1 MPFGLILGK
10 NVAMRW
16 IRGTAFGPFLRRTTA
31 IAVACSVAIVAL
43 AVVPASGQT
52 PAPTECDGI
61 AATVQEF
68 EGEVVDRTVLV
79 DEFSTNIHLFTVA
92 DEAATTQIE
101 VDGKPELIEIGT
113 RYRFTTIGIFTTI
126 EATTASRLSSAFGDN
141 LACLTEE
148 DPDDPDAEPTPVR
161 NGIATIDADGEPTPL
176 EQPPFLPMPPI
187 SARTFFIGFAVFA
200 LIVFLMKFV
209 R

>member
-1 MPFGLILGK
+1 M
-10 NVAMRW
+10 
-16 IRGTAFGPFLRRTTA
+16 
-31 IAVACSVAIVAL
+31 
-43 AVVPASGQT
+43 
-52 PAPTECDGI
+52 
-61 AATVQEF
+61 
-68 EGEVVDRTVLV
+68 
-79 DEFSTNIHLFTVA
+79 A

-113 RYRFTTIGIFTTI
+113 RYRFVTIGIFTTI

-148 DPDDPDAEPTPVR
+148 DPDDPDAPPIPVR
-161 NGIATIDADGEPTPL
+161 NGISTIDADGEPTPL
-176 EQPPFLPMPPI
+176 EQPPFLPTPPI

-200 LIVFLMKFV
+200 VIVFLMKFV